1 MADFPVS
8 NADRVIFPEVGITKG
23 EMVGY
28 YERMAETMVP
38 HMRGRPLT
46 LHRFPEGIAGK
57 GFYMKEAP
65 DYFPDWIERVMVP
78 VEERGG
84 ELQPQIICNDGDTL
98 RYLANQGT
106 VTPHIWLS
114 RAPHLEQPDK
124 IIWDLDPGERGF
136 EAVRQAA
143 HHLRPVLEALGL
155 VPFLM
160 TTGSKGLHVVVPIA
174 RGPGFDETRAFAR
187 AVSQQLVERYPDLY
201 TLELTIKERGG
212 RLFLDYLRNS
222 FAQNSVTPY
231 ALRARPGAPVATPL
245 DWEEL
250 GRRDLDSQRY
260 RYDNIFRRLAQK
272 EDPMANMFD
281 HARPLPAVGAGL

>member
-1 MADFPVS
+1 MDFPIT
-8 NADRVIFPEVGITKG
+8 NPDRIIFPGIGLTKG

-28 YERMAETMVP
+28 YERIGEVMLP

-46 LHRFPEGIAGK
+46 LHRFPEGIGEP

-65 DYFPDWIERVMVP
+65 SYFPDWIERVMIP

-84 ELQPQIICNDGDTL
+84 ELQPQIVVDDVQGL

-106 VTPHIWLS
+106 VTPHVWLS
-114 RAPHLEQPDK
+114 RTPNLEQPDK
-124 IIWDLDPGERGF
+124 IILDLDPGELGF

-143 HHLRPVLEALGL
+143 EHLRPLLIEFGL

-160 TTGSKGLHVVVPIA
+160 TTGSKGIHVVAPIVP
-174 RGPGFDETRAFAR
+174 GPSFDDTRAFVR
-187 AVSQQLVERYPDLY
+187 DLSAVLVERYPDLY
-201 TLELTIKERGG
+201 TLELSIKQRGG

-231 ALRARPGAPVATPL
+231 ALRARPGAPIATPL
-245 DWEEL
+245 HWSDL
-250 GRRDLDSQRY
+250 ARRDLDSQRY
-260 RYDNIFRRLAQK
+260 TIRNIFRRLAQTD
-272 EDPMANMFD
+272 DPMARVFD
-281 HARPLPAVGAGL
+281 HAHLLPQL